1 MKIGRFEIH
10 RELGRGNQSVV
21 YLGTDP
27 QLQREV
33 AIKTLHFSKHS
44 QHQNK
49 DLLAEARMVSKLRHP
64 NIVPIFDAGEEDGDA
79 YLVFEY
85 VPGKSL
91 AEHLRENGPIP
102 VAKACMLM
110 HGVLDAVAAAHAQG
124 IIHRDLKP
132 SNIILDENGT
142 PRVMDFGIAIGIEEG
157 TAPGE
162 KTMSGTPCYMSP
174 EYVAS
179 RISKPSNDIFAAGLV
194 FFEMLSGQRAISEEN
209 IPRIIYR
216 LANEDIRLPHDH
228 NQAIDDSLADILCK
242 ALARDPQMRY
252 PSAEQF
258 ADALDR
264 YLEPSV
270 EENESQASHK
280 QSTLDFLLRRMRHK
294 TDFPALSESV
304 SAVNRIA
311 SSETESINKLSNTI
325 LKDFALTNTLLK
337 LVNTVYFRP
346 AGGGSI
352 STVSS
357 AVTVLGLEA
366 VRNVTISVLLFEH
379 MQNKN
384 NIEQLTEELLR
395 CNLAGILAK
404 HMSPL
409 CGIRDVEQAYICALF
424 QNLGRLL
431 VQFYFPEE
439 SDEIRRISEKKHR
452 QDEQS
457 AIQVLGIS
465 YENLGVA
472 IAQQWGFPS
481 TILRSMHKL
490 GEEKIVKPTSHEA
503 KLQALSCFSNELCTL
518 VAAGIPNTQ
527 SKDVRALLGRYTDCL
542 HLDDNSLREVSRQA
556 VEELNEF
563 ANVVRL
569 NVKQSLFGRQMW
581 QFIHGSHA
589 LAVEEKTYV
598 DEIIGT
604 MTLAPGNLP
613 GSIDDTTENS
623 QAIIPALLS
632 AGIQEISNALV
643 GNFKLND
650 VLHIILETIY
660 RAMNF
665 KNVVL
670 CIRDAGTNSMQGR
683 FGFGAE
689 AQTLAKKLQ
698 FKLGESADVFGVA
711 TSKGTDLLI
720 SNVDDPKIEKWIP
733 AWYRKSVTAH
743 TFMLVPLIIN
753 NKPIAMIYADKDH
766 ANSIDLPEQ
775 TLTLLRTLRNQAL
788 LAIKHGS

>member
-49 DLLAEARMVSKLRHP
+49 NLLAEARMVSKLRHP
-64 NIVPIFDAGEEDGDA
+64 NIVPIFDAGEEDGDT

-102 VAKACMLM
+102 VAKACMQM
-110 HGVLDAVAAAHAQG
+110 HGVLDAIAAAHAQG

-132 SNIILDENGT
+132 SNIILDENGI
-142 PRVMDFGIAIGIEEG
+142 PRVMDFGIAIGIEDG
-157 TAPGE
+157 TVPGE
-162 KTMSGTPCYMSP
+162 RTMSGTPCYMSP
-174 EYVAS
+174 EYIAS
-179 RISKPSNDIFAAGLV
+179 RVSKPSNDIFAAGLV
-194 FFEMLSGQRAISEEN
+194 LFEMLSGQRAVSEES

-216 LANEDIRLPHDH
+216 LANEDVRLPQGH
-228 NQAIDDSLADILCK
+228 NQAIDDSLADILYK

-264 YLEPSV
+264 YLEPNV
-270 EENESQASHK
+270 EENESQAGHK

-304 SAVNRIA
+304 SAINRIA

-337 LVNTVYFRP
+337 LVNTVCFRP
-346 AGGGSI
+346 VGGGSI

-366 VRNVTISVLLFEH
+366 VRNVATSVLLFEH

-395 CNLAGILAK
+395 CNLAGVLAK
-404 HMSPL
+404 HISPM

-465 YENLGVA
+465 YESIGVA
-472 IAQQWGFPS
+472 IAEQWGFPS

-490 GEEKIVKPTSHEA
+490 GEERIDKPTSHEA
-503 KLQALSCFSNELCTL
+503 KLQALTCFSNELCTL
-518 VAAGIPNTQ
+518 VATPNAKST
-527 SKDVRALLGRYTDCL
+527 DINALLGRYSNCL
-542 HLDDNSLREVSRQA
+542 HLDENALREISRQA
-556 VEELNEF
+556 VEELSEF
-563 ANVVRL
+563 ANAVRL
-569 NVKQSLFGRQMW
+569 NVKHSLFGRQMW

-589 LAVEEKTYV
+589 PSVEEKTYV
-598 DEIIGT
+598 DEIIVT
-604 MTLAPGNLP
+604 MTLAPGKLP
-613 GSIDDTTENS
+613 GSIDDTSENS
-623 QAIIPALLS
+623 PATVQALLS
-632 AGIQEISNALV
+632 AGTQEISNALV

-683 FGFGAE
+683 FGFGTE
-689 AQTLAKKLQ
+689 AQTLVKKLQ

-720 SNVDDPKIEKWIP
+720 SNVDDPTIEKWIP
-733 AWYRKSVTAH
+733 TWYRRSVTAH
-743 TFMLVPLIIN
+743 TFMLFPLIIN
-753 NKPIAMIYADKDH
+753 NKPIAMIYADKYH